1 MKCFLE
7 TMRICVFCSSS
18 DFVDQHYFDEAR
30 ALGNLISNN
39 NFELIYGGTKVGLM
53 GALAQSVKEGDG
65 QITGVIPQLI
75 HQKGIAFEGV
85 DSLIVTRDLRERKA
99 VMEDLADA
107 FVALPGGFGTLEEL
121 LEMITLKQLQ
131 VHQKPIVL
139 INTNGFFNSLI
150 TFFDHVYYE
159 RFASERYRGLL
170 YFSDNAWDAINYI
183 RNYRPGSLGNKWS
196 K

>member
-1 MKCFLE
+1 MKV
-7 TMRICVFCSSS
+7 CVFCSSS
-18 DFVDQHYFDEAR
+18 NYVDEQYFQEAR
-30 ALGNLISNN
+30 VLGRLISGNQ
-39 NFELIYGGTKVGLM
+39 FELVYGGTNVGLM
-53 GALAQSVKEGDG
+53 GALALSVKEGNG
-65 QITGVIPQLI
+65 KITGVIPQLI
-75 HQKGIAFEGV
+75 FDKGIVFA
-85 DSLIVTRDLRERKA
+85 DADNMLVTRDLRERKA

-150 TFFDHVYYE
+150 TFFDHVYHE
-159 RFASERYRGLL
+159 RFASERFRGLL
-170 YFSDNAWDAINYI
+170 FFCDTAWDAIDYI
-183 RNYRPGSLGNKWS
+183 RNYRPDFLEDKWT